1 MEALPDPALRSLVFH
16 IYLQE
21 NYPQLCQSQT
31 SMAQVGGSV
40 DFQMLSISLGK
51 GALHQSISRL
61 PSNSTP
67 HPPLQRPFSMER
79 EDEEG
84 MSQSTSVMGN
94 GIGTVRSFCRKTQEQ
109 QIAN

>member
-21 NYPQLCQSQT
+21 NSPQLCQSQT

-61 PSNSTP
+61 PSIA
-67 HPPLQRPFSMER
+67 PPPKRPFSVER
-79 EDEEG
+79 DDEEG

>member
-21 NYPQLCQSQT
+21 NSPQLCQSQT
-31 SMAQVGGSV
+31 STAQVGGSV

-61 PSNSTP
+61 PSIA
-67 HPPLQRPFSMER
+67 PPPPKRPFSVER
-79 EDEEG
+79 DDEEG
-84 MSQSTSVMGN
+84 MSQRTSVMGN
-94 GIGTVRSFCRKTQEQ
+94 GIGTVRSFCRKIQEQ